1 MPVAEAD
8 VHNGEHPERAVWRG
22 WPFHGSQFVH
32 NTNGRRLEF
41 VAGVFANGEVQFSS
55 YTLPA
60 RLVVTHLGTGDSS
73 EQELTVAF
81 QLNRRRIVQAVV
93 EAPLLRRP
101 ARG

>member
-1 MPVAEAD
+1 MESIRNVRY
-8 VHNGEHPERAVWRG
+8 GEDGHFMVLNSFTTPTEG
-22 WPFHGSQFVH
+22 DL
-32 NTNGRRLEF
+32 RLSPP
-41 VAGVFANGEVQFSS
+41 VFANGEVQFSS

-60 RLVVTHLGTGDSS
+60 RLVVTHLGIGDSS